1 MAIFKKAD
9 GKELY
14 LYMNGNLIY
23 KRWLDTGQSKVFD
36 VMAYD
41 KYTLMSIRDLEY
53 DMNNNNYKTY
63 RTFND
68 PGLVRELEATLDE
81 HQIHYITENTSLP
94 FDPSFANN
102 PLNQE
107 YRVKLKS
114 EDFER
119 ANATLIK
126 EASVQL
132 DDVDRDHYLFA
143 FSDEELIQ
151 LISNRDEWSNY
162 DFLLAQRILKERG
175 RVIEAGELANF
186 EEKRLQELSRFEQI
200 NPGWIYAGF
209 LFALLGGIFGI
220 MMGWFISSNTKTL
233 PNGKT
238 MYCYSDADRRK
249 GRIMLI
255 AGIVV
260 LVVCL
265 ILRVIQQL

>member
-1 MAIFKKAD
+1 MD
-9 GKELY
+9 Q
-14 LYMNGNLIY
+14 
-23 KRWLDTGQSKVFD
+23 D
-36 VMAYD
+36 
-41 KYTLMSIRDLEY
+41 
-53 DMNNNNYKTY
+53 NYKTY

-68 PGLVRELEATLDE
+68 YGLVRELEVTLAE
-81 HQIHYITENTSLP
+81 YQIEYVTENTSLP

-102 PLNQE
+102 PVNQE

-119 ANATLIK
+119 ANAVLVK
-126 EASVQL
+126 QASAQL
-132 DDVDRDHYLFA
+132 DEADQDHYLFA

-151 LISNRDEWSNY
+151 LISKRDEWSDY

-175 RVIEAGELANF
+175 RVVEEGELTDL
-186 EEKRLQELSRFEQI
+186 EEKRLQELNKPEKV

-238 MYCYSDADRRK
+238 IYCYSDADRRK
-249 GRIMLI
+249 GRIMMI
-255 AGIVV
+255 SGIVV
-260 LVVCL
+260 LAFCL
-265 ILRVIQQL
+265 ILRVSQQI